1 MAAVARRIFA
11 AIEVSRLPVAF
22 GAVANGFADI
32 TARTG
37 KPVAFGVLTCQTV
50 EQAIARSGGGDGA
63 RSKGNKGE
71 EAMHAALIAA
81 RAVERIQ
88 RLPLGRPA

>member
-1 MAAVARRIFA
+1 M
-11 AIEVSRLPVAF
+11 
-22 GAVANGFADI
+22 
-32 TARTG
+32 
-37 KPVAFGVLTCQTV
+37 
-50 EQAIARSGGGDGA
+50 EQALARAGALDAA

-81 RAVERIQ
+81 RAVQRIQ